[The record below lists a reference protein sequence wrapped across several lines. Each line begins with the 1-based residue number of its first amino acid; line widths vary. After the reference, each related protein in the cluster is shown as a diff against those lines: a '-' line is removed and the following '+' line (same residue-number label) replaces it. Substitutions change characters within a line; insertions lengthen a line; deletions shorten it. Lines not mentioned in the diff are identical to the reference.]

1 MRYMLRA
8 LTGADPETAASAVR
22 NLNEVEVGGR
32 PLRLDFAEQDPMS
45 EGGARRGDGGASS
58 RAGPPPLPPGVA
70 LPPGVPS
77 ADAISQTIASLPPN
91 QLLDILTQ
99 MKSLAASSPEQAR
112 ALLGGNPQL
121 TYALFQAMLMMN
133 VVDPAVVQRV
143 LSSSGGMP
151 PPPGPGMPGPP
162 PAGMPGPG
170 GMPPPPPGA
179 APPGAAPPPAG
190 PPPPAGLPPNLDEQ
204 QRQLLMQ
211 VLQLTPEQINALPPD
226 QRASILQLKAQFG
239 Q

>member
-1 MRYMLRA
+1 MAPSLAYISFR
-8 LTGADPETAASAVR
+8 G
-22 NLNEVEVGGR
+22 NLLAK
-32 PLRLDFAEQDPMS
+32 LRLELQNAC
-45 EGGARRGDGGASS
+45 
-58 RAGPPPLPPGVA
+58 PLVGRECVDLLGRELQHLHQQ
-70 LPPGVPS
+70 LP
-77 ADAISQTIASLPPN
+77 L
-91 QLLDILTQ
+91 LLDILTQ

-179 APPGAAPPPAG
+179 APPGAAPPVSYTHLT
-190 PPPPAGLPPNLDEQ
+190 LP
-204 QRQLLMQ
+204 
-211 VLQLTPEQINALPPD
+211 T
-226 QRASILQLKAQFG
+226 KA
-239 Q
+239 